1 MKLSKIILSTIA
13 AAALL
18 VTVSC
23 ANKPKEAAKEAV
35 PSVTN
40 AVAAENKGPL
50 LELNGDSDSGK
61 AGALQTVYFDFNS
74 AQLTEQT
81 KNTLKDN
88 ADFLKKSETIEVQ
101 VEGHAD
107 ERGSVQ
113 YNLALGEKRAK
124 TVKSYLM
131 GLGIKVKRMST
142 ISYGKERPLTFGHD
156 ESSWSK
162 NRRANFVITTK

>member
-1 MKLSKIILSTIA
+1 MKLSKIVFSTLA
-13 AAALL
+13 TAALL
-18 VTVSC
+18 VSVSC
-23 ANKPKEAAKEAV
+23 SNKPKEEAKEV
-35 PSVTN
+35 
-40 AVAAENKGPL
+40 VASTANQNQGPV

-88 ADFLKKSETIEVQ
+88 AEFLKKSESIEVQ

-131 GLGIKVKRMST
+131 SLGIQVKRMTT
-142 ISYGKERPLTFGHD
+142 ISYGKERPLTFGHE
-156 ESSWSK
+156 ESAWSK

>member
-1 MKLSKIILSTIA
+1 MKLSKIVLTA
-13 AAALL
+13 LATAALL

-23 ANKPKEAAKEAV
+23 ANKPKEEAKQDV
-35 PSVTN
+35 PSVN
-40 AVAAENKGPL
+40 SAQNQGPT

-61 AGALQTVYFDFNS
+61 AGALQTVYFEFNS

-88 ADFLKKSETIEVQ
+88 AEFLKKSESIEVQ
-101 VEGHAD
+101 IEGHAD

-124 TVKSYLM
+124 SVKSYLM
-131 GLGIKVKRMST
+131 GLGIKVKRMTT
-142 ISYGKERPLTFGHD
+142 ISYGKERPLTFGHE
-156 ESSWSK
+156 ESAWSK

>member
-1 MKLSKIILSTIA
+1 MKLSKIVLTAIA
-13 AAALL
+13 TTALL
-18 VTVSC
+18 VTVGCSI
-23 ANKPKEAAKEAV
+23 KPKEAAKETV
-35 PSVTN
+35 PSVTTET
-40 AVAAENKGPL
+40 ENKGPI

-61 AGALQTVYFDFNS
+61 AGALQTVYFEFNS
-74 AQLTEQT
+74 AQLTDQT

-88 ADFLKKSETIEVQ
+88 AEFLKKSETIEVQ

-124 TVKSYLM
+124 SVKTYLM
-131 GLGIKVKRMST
+131 GLGVKVKRMTT

>member
-1 MKLSKIILSTIA
+1 MKLSKIVLTTLA
-13 AAALL
+13 TAALL

-23 ANKPKEAAKEAV
+23 ANKPKEAAKDEAIA
-35 PSVTN
+35 SANTAQN
-40 AVAAENKGPL
+40 QGPT

-61 AGALQTVYFDFNS
+61 AGALQTVYFEFNS

-88 ADFLKKSETIEVQ
+88 AEFLKKSETIDVQ
-101 VEGHAD
+101 IEGHAD

-124 TVKSYLM
+124 SVKSYLM
-131 GLGIKVKRMST
+131 GLGIKVKRMTT
-142 ISYGKERPLTFGHD
+142 ISYGKERPLTFGHE
-156 ESSWSK
+156 ESAWSK

>member
-1 MKLSKIILSTIA
+1 MKMSKIVLSAIA
-13 AAALL
+13 TAALL

-23 ANKPKEAAKEAV
+23 ANKPKEEAKEAV
-35 PSVTN
+35 ASVN
-40 AVAAENKGPL
+40 SAVENKGPV

-61 AGALQTVYFDFNS
+61 AGALQTVYFEFNS

-88 ADFLKKSETIEVQ
+88 AEFLKKSETIEVQ

-131 GLGIKVKRMST
+131 SLGIQVKRMTT
-142 ISYGKERPLTFGHD
+142 ISYGKERPLTFGHE
-156 ESSWSK
+156 ESAWSK

>member
-1 MKLSKIILSTIA
+1 MKMSKIVLSAIA
-13 AAALL
+13 TAALL

-23 ANKPKEAAKEAV
+23 ANKPKEEAKEAV
-35 PSVTN
+35 ASVN
-40 AVAAENKGPL
+40 SAVENKGPV

-61 AGALQTVYFDFNS
+61 AGALQTVYFEFNS

-88 ADFLKKSETIEVQ
+88 AEFLKKSETIEVQ

-131 GLGIKVKRMST
+131 GLGVKVKRMTT